1 MRYGAKYLKWAKIK
15 EESATALPTYEAAM
29 VLGELNRLSDN
40 PTFSEAKAY
49 GDDVL
54 SRYVKEFREVPIDVE
69 ILDIEN
75 EKAATITGAQME
87 EGVGLKFGAGDNA
100 PYGGLGFY
108 TAELN
113 RNNVKSYQG
122 VFYPKLK
129 ANMLGEEYS
138 TKGETIT
145 LSNQKLQFMGMA
157 CENGLWKIIS
167 PDFATEAEAKAWVDG
182 ILDGSVK
189 PGVSV

>member
-1 MRYGAKYLKWAKIK
+1 MRYGAKYLKWGKITA
-15 EESATALPTYEAAM
+15 ETSTALPTYGEAIS
-29 VLGELNRLSDN
+29 LGELNRLSDN
-40 PTFSEAKAY
+40 PSFSEAKAY

-54 SRYVKEFREVPIDVE
+54 ARYVKEFREVPVDVE

-75 EKAATITGAQME
+75 EKAATITGAKME

-108 TAELN
+108 TAEMN
-113 RNNVKSYQG
+113 KNNVKSYQG

-129 ANMLGEEYS
+129 ANMVGEEYS
-138 TKGETIT
+138 TKGETIA

-157 CENGLWKIIS
+157 CDCGLWKIIS
-167 PDFATEAEAKAWVDG
+167 PDFTTETEAKNWVDG
-182 ILDGSVK
+182 ILSGSVK
-189 PGVSV
+189 PEVSV